1 MLTTL
6 KITFKEVNGHIIFL
20 NEKTFIILILIRL
33 NITKNINS
41 LKISVNI
48 KQSQL
53 EFLLGL
59 ELNKITLN
67 FMWKNIYLWL
77 RKKSIQTGREKP
89 Y

>member
-1 MLTTL
+1 MD
-6 KITFKEVNGHIIFL
+6 ISYSL

>member
-6 KITFKEVNGHIIFL
+6 KITFKRINGHIIFL
-20 NEKTFIILILIRL
+20 NEKTFIIILILIRL

-67 FMWKNIYLWL
+67 FMWKNIYL
-77 RKKSIQTGREKP
+77 
-89 Y
+89 